1 MTVLLLNASYEP
13 LRVISTRRALML
25 VLAGKAEMLALGDG
39 EFRSASHAYPVPI
52 VVRLRYMVRIPFGAR
67 VPLTRRTLS
76 IRDGGACQVVGCR
89 RNGTTIDHIVP
100 RSRGGRHA
108 WDNVAL
114 MCYPHNRAKA
124 DRLLGELDW
133 ALKTVPRA
141 PSNHHLIL
149 VAAEAALRDEWLP
162 YLGAAAA

>member
-1 MTVLLLNASYEP
+1 MTVLLLNASYEV
-13 LRVISTRRALML
+13 LRVISTRRALTL
-25 VLAGKAEMLALGDG
+25 VLAGKAEMLAEGDG
-39 EFRSASHAYPVPI
+39 EFRSATHSYPVPL

-76 IRDGGACQVVGCR
+76 IRDGGACQVGGCQ
-89 RNGTTIDHIVP
+89 RNGTTVDHIVP

-114 MCYPHNRAKA
+114 MCYHHNRAKA
-124 DRLLGELDW
+124 DRLLSELGW
-133 ALKTVPRA
+133 GLRTIPRA
-141 PSNHHLIL
+141 PSNHRLIL